1 MKSYE
6 FSRFFHP
13 KLGRF
18 VYRHKGTGLIVDN
31 IFKPM
36 RAVASAVFNKFAKPV
51 AKKALQSG
59 ISHAADKLGKKAAE
73 KSGDLIMKKLGNMGK
88 AKQPATKAKQP
99 ASKASRD
106 AKRPTRS
113 APPQPQG
120 ESSAEILNRLISGSG
135 RRPLASLP
143 GLKRNKRI

>member
-36 RAVASAVFNKFAKPV
+36 RAVASAVFSKFAKPV

-59 ISHAADKLGKKAAE
+59 ISHAGDKLGKKAAESLAE

-99 ASKASRD
+99 
-106 AKRPTRS
+106 TRS
-113 APPQPQG
+113 APPPKAQPQSSG
-120 ESSAEILNRLISGSG
+120 ESSAEILNRLISGQG
-135 RRPLASLP
+135 V
-143 GLKRNKRI
+143 KRNKRI